1 MRDVNKDKEGG
12 REGRI
17 CYTDAPAYRKKY
29 LDGVRDYRQVTSV
42 SQQLSQPPAQK
53 QFVSM
58 NYVIVYN

>member
-1 MRDVNKDKEGG
+1 M
-12 REGRI
+12 REGYVTEMLQHI
-17 CYTDAPAYRKKY
+17 EKKY